1 MKLQMAQFLQGTLE
15 EMAVHSKQKKK
26 GSSIQRFSEFFQQV
40 LPDSFIACVC
50 VLVVARYVQVVIR
63 PAPKIS
69 LSFPNYLRM
78 K

>member
-40 LPDSFIACVC
+40 LPDSFIVC
-50 VLVVARYVQVVIR
+50 VY
-63 PAPKIS
+63 
-69 LSFPNYLRM
+69 
-78 K
+78 